1 MSGAPTAPPAATP
14 GPTRPPA
21 SQRGLL
27 ALGAAG
33 LSIEA
38 LVVLL
43 ATPAV
48 VSLDRGHQSGVKI
61 GVLLALFVLLVVA
74 AAVVRRPFG
83 KAFGSAVQPLV
94 FLGGLV
100 TWPMFVI
107 GAVFGLIWVYWLRLW
122 RLLPPDAAPDS
133 AERQDGSD

>member
-1 MSGAPTAPPAATP
+1 MSRPASPAASP
-14 GPTRPPA
+14 
-21 SQRGLL
+21 RGLL

-33 LSIEA
+33 LGIEA

-48 VSLDRGHQSGVKI
+48 VSLDRGHQSGLKI
-61 GVLLALFVLLVVA
+61 GVLLVLFALLVVA

-83 KAFGSAVQPLV
+83 KAFGTAVQPLV
-94 FLGGLV
+94 FLGGFV

-107 GAVFGLIWVYWLRLW
+107 GAIFGLIWAYWLRLW
-122 RLLPPDAAPDS
+122 RLT
-133 AERQDGSD
+133 